1 MSHRRIVVDLQ
12 MAVVSFRMSDGS
24 CAPNNRSHHRGK
36 GSPRWNDGSFNRDD
50 RRCDLLKGN
59 ARATD
64 LICRRLRISHR
75 TFLSVAVFPFRLSD
89 FGLLSDFGDSDFGVR
104 SSGLIITVTTHRSLF
119 HFSVGRLPR
128 KTNSEKRPTPNTFGV
143 GHELVSRL
151 QGVELSRKNTVPLA
165 GFTVTFTVPA
175 PPPG

>member
-1 MSHRRIVVDLQ
+1 MKTSFGSFTQQVKLFVGAIPFLIRVHPCPSVVELGLLCLPEI
-12 MAVVSFRMSDGS
+12 RG
-24 CAPNNRSHHRGK
+24 PKENRSPK
-36 GSPRWNDGSFNRDD
+36 PE
-50 RRCDLLKGN
+50 C
-59 ARATD
+59 T
-64 LICRRLRISHR
+64 RRLRISHR